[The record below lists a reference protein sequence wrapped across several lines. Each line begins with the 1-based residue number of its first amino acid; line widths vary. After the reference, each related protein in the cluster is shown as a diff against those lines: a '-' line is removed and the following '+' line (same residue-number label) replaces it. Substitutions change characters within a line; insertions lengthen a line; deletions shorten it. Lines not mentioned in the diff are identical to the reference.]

1 MTRHYKRVR
10 YTLIATWMLFLSACV
25 YVYFSRA
32 GLVQGELQ
40 RAASASVLLGY
51 GLYLLLGCIRGFT
64 LVPSANLVLLAILL
78 IPPIPLFVLT
88 LVGILV
94 SSASIYWFSEALH
107 LDEYF
112 ESRHA
117 PRLAKMKDILQKNE
131 MPIIIGWSFFPLA
144 PTDAICYLC
153 GVMKVNFLK
162 FIIGILIGEGT
173 ICGIYIFLGDGLL
186 HWLRL
191 RG

>member
-1 MTRHYKRVR
+1 VR
-10 YTLIATWMLFLSACV
+10 RRYILIASWLLFLAACL
-25 YVYFSRA
+25 YVYYSHNGA
-32 GLVQGELQ
+32 VQDELQ
-40 RAASASVLLGY
+40 RAASVSVVWGY
-51 GLYLLLGCIRGFT
+51 GLYLLLGCVRGFT
-64 LVPSANLVLLAILL
+64 LIPSANLVLVAVLL

-112 ESRHA
+112 ETRHA

-162 FIIGILIGEGT
+162 FIVGILIGEGT

-191 RG
+191 RS